1 MKRMTTLSILFLA
14 MGASAS
20 PQTGQSPQAAKSI
33 APSTVP
39 SAAQPPAPAVA
50 ADPASAC
57 GYVTNRQGE
66 TPASQDIF
74 PVDITQIDGRSTPL
88 QPENRFRTKPGT
100 RVLTV
105 TDAIPPNYLPA
116 AAIAQIEKMKRQKEQ
131 RAYKK
136 LEVEVQPGV
145 IYAVGA
151 RLLRDRLDVD
161 SIHNNVYWEPVVW
174 DQRAQPCK

>member
-1 MKRMTTLSILFLA
+1 MKHMTMLSALFLA
-14 MGASAS
+14 TAAGAR
-20 PQTGQSPQAAKSI
+20 PQG
-33 APSTVP
+33 
-39 SAAQPPAPAVA
+39 QPPMLAGAQAPAPTVIPG
-50 ADPASAC
+50 DPASAC
-57 GYVTNRQGE
+57 GYVTNQQGE

-105 TDAIPPNYLPA
+105 TDAIPPHDLPA
-116 AAIAQIEKMKRQKEQ
+116 AAIAQIEKMKRLKEQ

-136 LEVEVQPGV
+136 LEVDVRPGV

-151 RLLRDRLDVD
+151 RLLRDRLDVE
-161 SIHNNVYWEPVVW
+161 SIHDNAYWEPVVW